1 MQNINIFINENREKF
16 TTLLFLAN
24 AVILLFFIFFWGFGE
39 MGYMSE
45 GGLFSGISI
54 VKAFYTMTFPGEAKL
69 NAYWLLLI
77 PASSIYM
84 LYCVFTGTNRFIK
97 IARIILVIGFF
108 PVLTL
113 ILIRPFNALGLIIS
127 VLLAVSLFFSKKTQ
141 PFLNKLFKNVLK

>member
-1 MQNINIFINENREKF
+1 MEKINIFINENREKV

-39 MGYMSE
+39 MGFISK

-54 VKAFYTMTFPGEAKL
+54 VKAYYNVNIAGDTKIV
-69 NAYWLLLI
+69 AYWLLLI

-84 LYCVFTGTNRFIK
+84 LYCVFTGTKRFIK
-97 IARIILVIGFF
+97 IARIILVFGFL

-113 ILIRPFNALGLIIS
+113 ILIRPFNAIGLALVSGVLAFFLYSGALKGVQRLGARS
-127 VLLAVSLFFSKKTQ
+127 
-141 PFLNKLFKNVLK
+141 